1 MTALLD
7 EVDVLLSAAGPE
19 TRGWWPRACIW
30 LLRLELEAALMDYW
44 SRTLPEVA
52 ETPARIKLLL
62 LDGRLPRETV
72 QRIRASWANLSRA
85 GHRHAYEMA
94 PTVAELRSWHGE
106 VAILSQLLAER
117 QQAD

>member
-7 EVDVLLSAAGPE
+7 EVDVLLSAGGSE

-30 LLRLELEAALMDYW
+30 LLRLELEAALTDYW

-106 VAILSQLLAER
+106 VATLNQLLTE
-117 QQAD
+117 QQ